1 MDTDIVKQVLSLI
14 VVVLFS
20 WFYYYLDKLEKIGC
34 ACALNKTRTLLMV
47 SIGVVVVL
55 RLVDA
60 FFPLPNLAQ
69 LLVTF
74 ASLAFVILAFVY
86 IRRLKNEK
94 CKCSETTARNV
105 MEVYIWLVVGI
116 WILAVLL
123 LLVAVFNVFAVGGVS
138 SIVEQK
144 GGRKFR
150 TRR

>member
-20 WFYYYLDKLEKIGC
+20 WFFYYLNKLEKIGC
-34 ACALNKTRTLLMV
+34 ACALNKTRILLMV
-47 SIGVVVVL
+47 SIGVIVVL

-60 FFPLPNLAQ
+60 LFPLPNLAQ

-105 MEVYIWLVVGI
+105 MEIYLWLVVGI
-116 WILAVLL
+116 WILAAIL
-123 LLVAVFNVFAVGGVS
+123 LLVAVINVFAVGAS
-138 SIVEQK
+138 SIIEQK
-144 GGRKFR
+144 AGRKFR

>member
-1 MDTDIVKQVLSLI
+1 MDTDIVRQVLSLI
-14 VVVLFS
+14 VVILFS

-47 SIGVVVVL
+47 SIGVIVVL

-60 FFPLPNLAQ
+60 VFPLPNLAQ

-94 CKCSETTARNV
+94 CKCSETTARDV

-116 WILAVLL
+116 WILAAIL
-123 LLVAVFNVFAVGGVS
+123 LLVALFNVFAVGAS
-138 SIVEQK
+138 SIIEQK
-144 GGRKFR
+144 AGKTFR